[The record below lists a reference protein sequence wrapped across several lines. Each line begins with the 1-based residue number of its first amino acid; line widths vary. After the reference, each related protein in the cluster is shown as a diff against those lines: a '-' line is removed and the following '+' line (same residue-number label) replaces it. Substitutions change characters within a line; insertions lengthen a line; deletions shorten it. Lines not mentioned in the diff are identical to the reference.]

1 MLVYIKF
8 VYILTFFAIIIYSL
22 IKKMHS
28 KPMIETCD
36 NPGLLSIKAAISN
49 MLKQVNP
56 VLESEQIELEESLG
70 RVLAED
76 VISDINVPPNDNSAM
91 DGYAMRCEDLTDTN
105 PLQLMGTALAGKPF
119 KETVLAGQC
128 IRIMTGAVIPHGA
141 NSVVMQENTEVK
153 DNSVF
158 FKQLPELGNS
168 VRKAGEDIQQG
179 QVVVTKGTKLTPA
192 YLALIASVGIAE
204 ISVIRLIKVGL
215 IATGDELTAPGE
227 SLSEGAIYESNRY
240 ALSALL
246 KTFPVVLFD
255 FGIVKDDKV
264 VLKTVFQQ
272 AGNHCDLV
280 LSCGGVS
287 VGEADYV
294 KEILDEL
301 GTINFWKVAIK
312 PGKPFA
318 FGQLK
323 SQLRSQLEGQ
333 HTNAWFCGLPGN
345 PVSSFVTFEQLVT
358 PVLKK
363 LSGQTHTATP
373 HFVAK
378 AACLINKRPGR
389 ADYQRGIFYRDEQD
403 ELWVKP
409 NGKQGSGIMSSI
421 ANANCYMVL
430 EQDAGD
436 VKQGDAVN
444 IQPF

>member
-1 MLVYIKF
+1 
-8 VYILTFFAIIIYSL
+8 
-22 IKKMHS
+22 
-28 KPMIETCD
+28 MIETCD
-36 NPGLLSIKAAISN
+36 SPGLLPIQAAISN
-49 MLKQVNP
+49 MLKQIAP
-56 VLESEQIELEESLG
+56 VLESEQIELDEALG

-76 VISDINVPPNDNSAM
+76 VVSNINVPPNDNSAM
-91 DGYAMRCEDLTDTN
+91 DGYAMRCEDLADSN
-105 PLQLMGTALAGKPF
+105 QLQLVGTALAGKPF
-119 KETVLAGQC
+119 KEKVLVGQC
-128 IRIMTGAVIPHGA
+128 IRIMTGAVIPQGA
-141 NSVVMQENTEVK
+141 DSVVMQENTEAKGHFVT
-153 DNSVF
+153 
-158 FKQLPELGNS
+158 FKQVPERGNS

-179 QVVVTKGTKLTPA
+179 QVIITRGTKLTPA
-192 YLALIASVGIAE
+192 YLALIASVGMAE

-215 IATGDELTAPGE
+215 IATGDELTPPGE
-227 SLSEGAIYESNRY
+227 PLSDGAIYESNRY
-240 ALSALL
+240 ALTALL

-255 FGIVKDDKV
+255 FGIVKDDKID
-264 VLKTVFQQ
+264 LRAAFEQ

-287 VGEADYV
+287 VGDADYV

-318 FGQLK
+318 FGQLRGK
-323 SQLRSQLEGQ
+323 VTGQ
-333 HTNAWFCGLPGN
+333 ISGQINNAWFCGLPGN
-345 PVSSFVTFEQLVT
+345 PVSSYVTFEQLVA
-358 PVLKK
+358 PVLQKI
-363 LSGQTHTATP
+363 SGQTLLPTP

-378 AACLINKRPGR
+378 AACLIKKRPGR
-389 ADYQRGIFYRDEQD
+389 ADYQRGLFYRDEFG

-436 VKQGDAVN
+436 IQHGEAVN